1 MKKWDR
7 GVKKMEGGVLWWLVV
22 GEGKRLPQ
30 MVPQPC
36 EYRFLGMERKERK
49 KARPP
54 YQ

>member
-1 MKKWDR
+1 M
-7 GVKKMEGGVLWWLVV
+7 VV